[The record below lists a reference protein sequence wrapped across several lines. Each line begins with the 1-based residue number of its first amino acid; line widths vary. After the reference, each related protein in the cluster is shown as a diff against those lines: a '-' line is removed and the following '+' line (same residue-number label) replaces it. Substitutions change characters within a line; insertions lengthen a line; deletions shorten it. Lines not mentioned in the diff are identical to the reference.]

1 MKQRIIQW
9 ITSKRWMNGRVEMSW
24 RLTVGGLWWH
34 VDVDVQHVT
43 MLRWFPI
50 RLMDFADWI
59 PTKCWLIAS
68 GCSFLLSAFIL
79 TDHRYGRLRWWCE
92 WFGFIM
98 DTGIEIKLDTYTLK
112 HTHTHGWCWCCRPNP
127 DDDVNA
133 KESSSLLTQWAASN
147 GNCAKIID

>member
-50 RLMDFADWI
+50 RLMDFADWM

-112 HTHTHGWCWCCRPNP
+112 HIHTHT
-127 DDDVNA
+127 
-133 KESSSLLTQWAASN
+133 EISLRHTHTVGVGAAGQTQTMMWMRRN
-147 GNCAKIID
+147 RLRY